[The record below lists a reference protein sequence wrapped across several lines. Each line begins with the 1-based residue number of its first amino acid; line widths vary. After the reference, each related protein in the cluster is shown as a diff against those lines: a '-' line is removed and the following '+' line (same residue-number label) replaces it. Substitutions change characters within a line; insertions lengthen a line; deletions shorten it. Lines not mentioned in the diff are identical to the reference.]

1 MNSDS
6 RIKNIEQAK
15 LLIKAQ
21 QLEKLEKEKQ
31 DQIKVICMT
40 QVTTGEKLIQAQAK
54 LSLVEDSI
62 QTLKKHLTA

>member
-1 MNSDS
+1 MFNDPDFLRVNRNSPVL
-6 RIKNIEQAK
+6 RWV
-15 LLIKAQ
+15 
-21 QLEKLEKEKQ
+21 LEKLEKEKQ

>member
-1 MNSDS
+1 MFNDPDFLRANRNSPVL
-6 RIKNIEQAK
+6 RWV
-15 LLIKAQ
+15 
-21 QLEKLEKEKQ
+21 LEKLEKEKQ